1 MARVLAIDFGGK
13 RCGIAV
19 TDEFQII
26 ASSLTTVETAT
37 IFDFLK
43 KYFSNEKV
51 EAVVIGEPKNL
62 NNTDTHATLPVK
74 RFTEKFKQTFPEMP
88 VVMVDERFTSKM
100 AMQSMVMSGVKKSE
114 RRNKELIDKVS
125 ATIILQHYLGMKK

>member
-100 AMQSMVMSGVKKSE
+100 AMQSMVMSGVKKIG
-114 RRNKELIDKVS
+114 KEKQRID
-125 ATIILQHYLGMKK
+125 